1 MSAAGPP
8 QGRLR
13 EQGEAKARRAR
24 LRAWAAADPNLQR
37 EKWNGAE
44 AAWNCSPAGGSAAA
58 TAASVGVHQ

>member
-24 LRAWAAADPNLQR
+24 LRARAAADPNPQR
-37 EKWNGAE
+37 ETRNSAE
-44 AAWNCSPAGGSAAA
+44 AARNCFPCRSTS
-58 TAASVGVHQ
+58 TAEEVDQ